1 MKGWSGRCRRGPV
14 PVPVTP
20 MATARTWVSLAAG
33 RDRGAGAHRRRTIRW
48 RRGNREFEGFRRASV
63 SHRQPVEDI
72 RQFAGIRDGVS
83 RLAMQLQAFQ
93 PQARQIP
100 ARRFPIHF

>member
-1 MKGWSGRCRRGPV
+1 MQGWPGSCRQGPV
-14 PVPVTP
+14 PVPVTSR
-20 MATARTWVSLAAG
+20 ATAGTWVSRAAG
-33 RDRGAGAHRRRTIRW
+33 RDRGAGAHRGQTFRW
-48 RRGNREFEGFRRASV
+48 RRGNREFEGPRRASV

-72 RQFAGIRDGVS
+72 RQFAGGGDGLS